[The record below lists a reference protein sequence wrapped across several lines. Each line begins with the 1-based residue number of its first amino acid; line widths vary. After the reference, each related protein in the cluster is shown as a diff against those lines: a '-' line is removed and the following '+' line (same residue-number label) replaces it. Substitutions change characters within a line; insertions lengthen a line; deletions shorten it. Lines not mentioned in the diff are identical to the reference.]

1 MIRIPNKIL
10 IYLFFIL
17 FISACH
23 TLEHRDFVLK
33 PVSNSIINNK
43 IDDNFIDNY
52 KSYALPKKENVS
64 DKKRKKT
71 QKIIKKTSVQSIIN
85 KSKITEI
92 EKFNPKSILKLS
104 EKQLFEKMGKSDF
117 VKQEGKLK
125 NHQYYFSNCFVD
137 IFLIKKEDNYLV
149 DFFQRRPINLNGFL
163 NENNCLEDISKKIK
177 GLKK

>member
-10 IYLFFIL
+10 IYLFCIL

-23 TLEHRDFVLK
+23 TLEHKDFDLK
-33 PVSNSIINNK
+33 PVNNIIIKKKIDNNFINN
-43 IDDNFIDNY
+43 Y
-52 KSYALPKKENVS
+52 TSYALPKKENVS
-64 DKKRKKT
+64 DKKRKQT
-71 QKIIKKTSVQSIIN
+71 QKIIKNTSVQSIIN
-85 KSKITEI
+85 KSKIIKI

-137 IFLIKKEDNYLV
+137 IFLIKKENNYLV
-149 DFFQRRPINLNGFL
+149 DFFQRRPINLNGFID
-163 NENNCLEDISKKIK
+163 EKNCLEDISKKIK

>member
-1 MIRIPNKIL
+1 VNKL
-10 IYLFFIL
+10 
-17 FISACH
+17 
-23 TLEHRDFVLK
+23 TTNE
-33 PVSNSIINNK
+33 K
-43 IDDNFIDNY
+43 IDNNIVNS
-52 KSYALPKKENVS
+52 KNNLIPKKENVFIKPT
-64 DKKRKKT
+64 DKN
-71 QKIIKKTSVQSIIN
+71 QKVIKKTSVKPTIN
-85 KSKITEI
+85 KTKKIEI
-92 EKFNPKSILKLS
+92 VRFNPKSILKLS